1 MIRQPPLSTRTDT
14 LLPYTSLFRS
24 GAEGAGFQPDWVE
37 DVFAACRVIKDR
49 RIDQRV
55 HFDAGIDRLHRMM
68 PKHRIAC
75 ARRDCVDILEYAARL
90 PAGRGPAVDS
100 TGNVADEET
109 LIKIAPRGHHVGE
122 REDRK
127 STRLNSSH

>member
-24 GAEGAGFQPDWVE
+24 GAEGAAFQPDIVE

-68 PKHRIAC
+68 PKHIIAC

-90 PAGRGPAVDS
+90 PAGRGPEIGRASCRARVCQY
-100 TGNVADEET
+100 V
-109 LIKIAPRGHHVGE
+109 
-122 REDRK
+122 
-127 STRLNSSH
+127 